1 MTMKKDKQT
10 NISAGADGSA
20 AAPRR
25 HPFIKYI
32 SNYYQIYLLML
43 PAVIFIFIFCYY
55 PMYGAQI
62 AFRDYKFKLGIWGS
76 EWVGLKHFIRFVT
89 GANFWQ
95 LFRNTLLLSLYSL
108 VAGFP
113 VPIILAFL
121 LNEMRSQAFKRTVQ
135 MLTYIPHFMS
145 TVSVCG
151 LILLFLKRD
160 TGIINQVITLLGGEA
175 KDFISDPKA
184 FRTIYVLSG
193 VWQGAGWGSIIYLA
207 ALSGVDSQIIEAARI
222 DGANRI
228 QKILYIDFPSILP
241 TIIILLIL
249 NCGSILS
256 VGSDKVLLLQNPL
269 NMDTSDVISTY
280 VYRIGILDAQYSF
293 TTAIGLFNS
302 IINVIMLTIVN
313 TVAGKLGDTSLW

>member
-1 MTMKKDKQT
+1 MKE
-10 NISAGADGSA
+10 
-20 AAPRR
+20 
-25 HPFIKYI
+25 
-32 SNYYQIYLLML
+32 YYQIYLLMI
-43 PAVIFIFIFCYY
+43 PAIVFIAIFCYY

-62 AFRDYKFKLGIWGS
+62 AFRDYKFKMGIWGS

-95 LFRNTLLLSLYSL
+95 LFRNTLLISLYSL

-113 VPIILAFL
+113 VPILLAFL
-121 LNEMRSQAFKRTVQ
+121 LNEMKNPTFKRTVQ

-145 TVSVCG
+145 TVAVCG

-160 TGIINQVITLLGGEA
+160 TGIFNQIAVMLGGEA
-175 KDFISDPKA
+175 KDFISDPKL
-184 FRTIYVLSG
+184 FRTIYVFSG

-228 QKILYIDFPSILP
+228 QKIWYIDLPCILP
-241 TIIILLIL
+241 TIVILLIL
-249 NCGSILS
+249 NCGSLLS
-256 VGSDKVLLLQNPL
+256 VGYEKILLLQNEL

-280 VYRIGILDAQYSF
+280 VYRLGILDAQYSF

-302 IINVIMLTIVN
+302 VVNIIVLAVVN
-313 TVAGKLGDTSLW
+313 TAAKKLGDTSLW

>member
-1 MTMKKDKQT
+1 MSKNTKPKTSAYASSGTVRRANPFWKYMKE
-10 NISAGADGSA
+10 
-20 AAPRR
+20 
-25 HPFIKYI
+25 
-32 SNYYQIYLLML
+32 YYQIYLLMI
-43 PAVIFIFIFCYY
+43 PAIVFIAIFCYY

-62 AFRDYKFKLGIWGS
+62 AFRDYKFKMGIWGS

-95 LFRNTLLLSLYSL
+95 LFRNTLLISLYSL

-113 VPIILAFL
+113 VPILLAFL
-121 LNEMRSQAFKRTVQ
+121 LNEMKNPTFKRTVQ

-145 TVSVCG
+145 TVAVCG

-160 TGIINQVITLLGGEA
+160 TGIFNQIAVMLGGEA
-175 KDFISDPKA
+175 KDFISDPKL
-184 FRTIYVLSG
+184 FRTIYVFSG

-228 QKILYIDFPSILP
+228 QKIWYIDLPCILP
-241 TIIILLIL
+241 TIVILLIL
-249 NCGSILS
+249 ICGSLLS
-256 VGSDKVLLLQNPL
+256 VGYEKILLLQNEL

-280 VYRIGILDAQYSF
+280 VYRLGILDAQYSF

-302 IINVIMLTIVN
+302 VVNIIVLAVVN
-313 TVAGKLGDTSLW
+313 TAAKKLGDTSLW